1 MIKKLKALMARHAQ
15 GGGSAEDEEEA
26 LRVATAALL
35 MEAAC
40 MDGHIDEAELATV
53 TGLLIDQFGLEQAEA
68 GELAEAGRQAVARS
82 NELYKFT
89 HTIKDNFDHDQRVK
103 IIEMLW
109 RVAYADGHLHDYEA
123 NLVRRVC
130 GLIYV
135 SDRDSGEARKR
146 VMERLDSQGPEA
158 S

>member
-1 MIKKLKALMARHAQ
+1 MIKKLKALLERHNK
-15 GGGSAEDEEEA
+15 GGTSAENDEEV

-40 MDGHIDEAELATV
+40 MDGHIDEAEQATI
-53 TGLLIDQFGLEQAEA
+53 TDLLIGQFGLDKAEA
-68 GELAEAGRQAVARS
+68 EELAEAGRQAVSES

-89 HTIKDNFDHDQRVK
+89 RTIKDNFDHDVRVK

-109 RVAYADGHLHDYEA
+109 QVAYADGQIHDYEA

-135 SDRDSGEARKR
+135 SDPESGAARKR
-146 VMERLDSQGPEA
+146 VLERT
-158 S
+158 